1 MTITEKIAYLKGVAD
16 ALDLQAGDKKDQLIV
31 SLLDAMEDMALE
43 LDELG
48 ADLDTLG
55 DLVDELD
62 EDLGAVEEEVYDLDD
77 CDCCCDDDCDC
88 DCCDDDCDCC
98 CDDDCDC
105 VDAICPNC
113 GADICIDFDALDEGN
128 PIVCPACETKLD
140 FEFVDEDELDEE

>member
-1 MTITEKIAYLKGVAD
+1 MTITEKIAYIKGVAD
-16 ALDLQAGDKKDQLIV
+16 TLELNDGDKKDRLIM
-31 SLLDAMEDMALE
+31 SLIDAMEDMALE
-43 LDELG
+43 IDELS
-48 ADLDTLG
+48 ADLDTMS
-55 DLVDELD
+55 DLIDEID
-62 EDLGAVEEEVYDLDD
+62 EDLGAVEEELYDLDG
-77 CDCCCDDDCDC
+77 CDCCDCDDDCDC

-98 CDDDCDC
+98 CDDDC